1 MRENNK
7 TEQKVKALDIPQ
19 NPEYESFESRVVRAC
34 NAVVKRMGSEHFK
47 KFGFAQCLFLNH
59 GRQCMNKA
67 DGDMGIT
74 EEVAYEVA
82 RRFKEKGYYAHLNR
96 AITGMP
102 YALTIRTYP
111 ADGDI

>member
-1 MRENNK
+1 MKENNK
-7 TEQKVKALDIPQ
+7 TEQKVEALDIPR
-19 NPEYESFESRVVRAC
+19 NLEYESFENRVVRAC

-59 GRQCMNKA
+59 GRASMSKA

-82 RRFKEKGYYAHLNR
+82 RRFKEKGYYAHFNR
-96 AITGMP
+96 SIMGTP
-102 YALTIRTYP
+102 YALTIKTYP
-111 ADGDI
+111 TEGDI